1 MDHYKNKQHTQCDGQ
16 HYPNPDKKGDMD
28 SKDKESKIP
37 RAKKRKESPWAG
49 GSPSSPS
56 QTPSQLGR
64 KQLLETKTMTRM
76 T

>member
-1 MDHYKNKQHTQCDGQ
+1 MVHYKNKPHSQSDGQ
-16 HYPNPDKKGDMD
+16 YNLNPSKKGDMD
-28 SKDKESKIP
+28 PKDKESKIP